1 MKSQRLVYAPTRS
14 RRLNEILGLAVLA
27 AAGILLLSLLT
38 YHASDPSFDTVAGAL
53 NPNHPA
59 RNWTGLLGAYFA
71 DLTLQTVGIA
81 ALLVPVML
89 GRVGVSWMRSQ
100 AVGAGP
106 VKLAGVLLWLLFA
119 PAGLAL
125 LPLHLTWKGA
135 LPLAGV
141 EGLLLAQGLVHLMNA
156 PGAAILTALMIAL
169 SLYLATS
176 FALNNAPQ
184 WFKGQFAFL
193 RSGRE
198 SVAHW
203 RSRRS
208 EAPLGQPIAQSS
220 AQPSTQPFAPPMR
233 PAADER
239 HEPETAR
246 NSLLAGLL
254 RLFSRKRDKL
264 SELMAEPEGESAEEA
279 VSVWEAM
286 PRTHVDHPQLNG
298 LDAANAAAA
307 PFAEQLAAAA
317 TPLRPR
323 SAETESAWET
333 AGTVP
338 IPVARAASAVEDDG
352 WLNAPER
359 RSFKPILDADDL
371 QTIPALLPAAPAML
385 PAAPA
390 LLLAAPAM
398 PTVATALLPAGAGT
412 GAATALGG
420 PQLVRRESTVPSQ
433 DPSPYP
439 IPSPFPDPAP
449 LPVPSP
455 ASSSVSSPLP
465 ATTPS
470 RTPAARPEPSRLPAA
485 MPAAPAASAAFSSPP
500 QRIAP
505 TSDIRDQNVAFG
517 ARADAHQLRGFQPV
531 KSIKGYELP
540 PSTLLH
546 QGGAHSVVREDAL
559 RAEAQVLVE
568 KCAEFGVAGRVE
580 QINPGPVVTTYEF
593 RPDAG
598 VKYSRVTG
606 LADDLC
612 LAMAAESVLIE
623 RMAGKSTVGIQVPN
637 AERETIWLRDVV
649 ESPDFAS
656 PTMRLPIALGK
667 DIDGRIVTADL
678 ASMPHVL
685 IAGSTGSGKSVAI
698 NAMIMSVLFRSTP
711 EQVRMILVDPKRV
724 ELGMYE
730 GIPHLFTPIITEAKL
745 AANALKNAVKEME
758 RRLKLLAANHVRNL
772 DQFNKLFDV
781 GSEYRFEDPNQ
792 EPLPYIIIVIDE
804 LADLMMLDRSNVE
817 EAITRLA
824 QMARAVGIHL
834 VLATQR
840 PSVDVITGLL
850 KANVPTRMSFRLA
863 TKIDSR
869 TIIDTNGAEALL
881 GRGDMLFLPPG
892 TSRLQ
897 RVHAPFVTEKE
908 IAGVTAFWK
917 AQGEAQYVEGFLDGP
932 KDDKAEDGSGTANEG
947 ADADPMFDDAVR
959 LVFEFGKAST
969 SLLQRRLRIG
979 YGRAAHLIDTME
991 RDGLV
996 GPADG
1001 SKPRELLKPPSYFSE
1016 VDTAIR

>member
-1 MKSQRLVYAPTRS
+1 MPLVQPRRVRLRAATQLNSQRLMYAPTRS
-14 RRLNEILGLAVLA
+14 RRLNEVCGLFLLA
-27 AAGILLLSLLT
+27 AATLLLLALVT
-38 YHASDPSFDTVAGAL
+38 YNPGDPSFDTVGGGTANL
-53 NPNHPA
+53 A
-59 RNWTGLLGAYFA
+59 RPTHNWTGLSGAYFS
-71 DLTLQTVGIA
+71 DLVLQFLGVA
-81 ALLVPVML
+81 ALLIPVLL
-89 GRVGVSWMRSQ
+89 GRVGVSWLRSRR
-100 AVGAGP
+100 VGAAA
-106 VKLAGVLLWLLFA
+106 VKATGLLLWLVFA
-119 PAGLAL
+119 PAGIAL
-125 LPLHLTWKGA
+125 LPVHPLWRGA

-141 EGLLLAQGLVHLMNA
+141 EGRLLADTLVHLLNA
-156 PGAAILTALMIAL
+156 PGAWILTGLMVAL
-169 SLYLATS
+169 SLYLVTS
-176 FALNNAPQ
+176 FALSSAPE
-184 WFKGQFAFL
+184 WFRGHFAFL
-193 RSGRE
+193 GSGRE
-198 SVAHW
+198 QMTSWRFKRDQLPKANEDLSTDKSERAAALAAHAE
-203 RSRRS
+203 S
-208 EAPLGQPIAQSS
+208 
-220 AQPSTQPFAPPMR
+220 
-233 PAADER
+233 
-239 HEPETAR
+239 H
-246 NSLLAGLL
+246 SLLAGILRLL
-254 RLFSRKRDKL
+254 RRDR
-264 SELMAEPEGESAEEA
+264 SSAEETVPGSRPLLEPEQ
-279 VSVWEAM
+279 VSLWGAM
-286 PRTHVDHPQLNG
+286 PRTDVDAPALEG
-298 LDAANAAAA
+298 FTAANAAAA
-307 PFAEQLAAAA
+307 PFAAQLAAASA
-317 TPLRPR
+317 PLRPDSETPHMP
-323 SAETESAWET
+323 SAT
-333 AGTVP
+333 AEAPGP
-338 IPVARAASAVEDDG
+338 NCAPQASEGEDD

-359 RSFKPILDADDL
+359 QSINPMLGRTSGASADP
-371 QTIPALLPAAPAML
+371 QPA
-385 PAAPA
+385 
-390 LLLAAPAM
+390 
-398 PTVATALLPAGAGT
+398 VGSATA
-412 GAATALGG
+412 G
-420 PQLVRRESTVPSQ
+420 PQLVRRGTSSTTIAVEAPTATRASAPTPAR
-433 DPSPYP
+433 PSPALP
-439 IPSPFPDPAP
+439 
-449 LPVPSP
+449 PVPSP
-455 ASSSVSSPLP
+455 VADLR
-465 ATTPS
+465 A
-470 RTPAARPEPSRLPAA
+470 
-485 MPAAPAASAAFSSPP
+485 
-500 QRIAP
+500 
-505 TSDIRDQNVAFG
+505 QNIAFG
-517 ARADAHQLRGFQPV
+517 ERADAHQLKGFQPV
-531 KSIKGYELP
+531 KSIRGFKLP
-540 PSTLLH
+540 PSSLLH
-546 QGGAHSVVREDAL
+546 ASEGQTVVREELL

-637 AERETIWLRDVV
+637 TERETIWLRDVV
-649 ESPDFAS
+649 ESEHFAS
-656 PTMRLPIALGK
+656 TKSRLPIALGK
-667 DIDGRIVTADL
+667 DIDGRIVCADL

-758 RRLKLLAANHVRNL
+758 RRLKLLAANHVRNI
-772 DQFNKLFDV
+772 DQFNKLFDH
-781 GSEYRFEDPNQ
+781 GSEYLFEDVNQ

-908 IAGVTAFWK
+908 IAAVTAFWK
-917 AQGEAQYVEGFLDGP
+917 AQGEAEYVEGFLDGP
-932 KDDKAEDGSGTANEG
+932 KEEKGEGGTGSANAGEE
-947 ADADPMFDDAVR
+947 ADPMFDDAVR

-979 YGRAAHLIDTME
+979 YGRAAHLVDLME

-1001 SKPRELLKPPSYFSE
+1001 SKPRELLKPPSYFDE
-1016 VDTAIR
+1016 VDAAIR